1 MAAKKSAAQPPA
13 SPLRTRAVRLLG
25 LLAGPGRPW
34 FLGLLL
40 AAGLFLAWLAVWRQ
54 VEADLLSSADYWL
67 TYEKVDVSPPPRWI
81 HRDIRA
87 EVFRDAGF
95 DGAVSIMDEALT
107 ERIARAFALHPW
119 VEAVHRVVKH
129 HPARV
134 SVELSYRR
142 PVLMVKV
149 PGGWY
154 PVDAKG
160 ILLPTGDF
168 SSVEASRYPR
178 LLGIETIPVS
188 TAGERWGDARV
199 VAAAEIVTAFG
210 ETWDALGL
218 REIVPL
224 AADDFV
230 QPSQHTFALYT
241 RGGTQVLWGRTLGME
256 PPGEA
261 TASEKIATLVQFHQQ
276 TGSLDGDE
284 GPQQIDVRFP

>member
-1 MAAKKSAAQPPA
+1 MRLIAG
-13 SPLRTRAVRLLG
+13 PLR
-25 LLAGPGRPW
+25 PW
-34 FLGLLL
+34 VL
-40 AAGLFLAWLAVWRQ
+40 AALTLGGLFLGFLAVWRH
-54 VEADLLSSADYWL
+54 VEGEVFASPDYWL
-67 TYEKVDVSPPPRWI
+67 TYEKVDISPPPPWI
-81 HRDIRA
+81 HRDVRA

-95 DGAVSIMDEALT
+95 DGAVSIMEAGLG

-119 VEAVHRVVKH
+119 VEKVHRTTKH
-129 HPARV
+129 HPARI

-142 PVLMVKV
+142 PVLMVRV

-154 PVDAKG
+154 PVDGSG

-178 LLGIETIPVS
+178 LIGIETIPVS

-199 VAAAEIVTAFG
+199 VAAAAIVAAFG
-210 ETWDALGL
+210 DAWDSLGL

-241 RGGTQVLWGRTLGME
+241 RGGSQVLWGRTPGME
-256 PPGEA
+256 LPGEA
-261 TASEKIATLVQFHQQ
+261 TAAAKVAALVHFHQHH
-276 TGSLDGDE
+276 GSLDSHDA
-284 GPQQIDVRFP
+284 PRQIDVRFP